1 MKSLQSDS
9 PLSEFERLTCMDPY
23 FAADHILNEVR
34 GYYWVDLP
42 AYLEEELA
50 SRAVT
55 VFARNQRLRKRFQ
68 SAEGPD
74 YLRMF
79 MRHWLAS
86 LLGKHKH
93 PLFRELPDSFKWGQP
108 LPGVSPAYLCEQ
120 QALTA
125 KAIPTGAHLD
135 TAPDAT
141 PPAECRS
148 PVRRASSPCAQ
159 PAGSETDVP
168 GKLPGCVL
176 RKEWRAAL
184 PSHCFVHGCELLLP

>member
-1 MKSLQSDS
+1 MKPLKSDT
-9 PLSEFERLTCMDPY
+9 PLSEFERLTCIDPY
-23 FAADHILNEVR
+23 FAANYILNEVR
-34 GYYWVDLP
+34 GYYWVELP

-50 SRAVT
+50 LRAVA

-68 SAEGPD
+68 SEQGPD

-93 PLFRELPDSFKWGQP
+93 PLFRELPNSFKCGQP
-108 LPGVSPAYLCEQ
+108 LSGVSPAYLREQ

-141 PPAECRS
+141 APAERRFPMARAPIHRTTLSARPGSTAPPAGA
-148 PVRRASSPCAQ
+148 P
-159 PAGSETDVP
+159 TP
-168 GKLPGCVL
+168 G
-176 RKEWRAAL
+176 
-184 PSHCFVHGCELLLP
+184 PSRFG